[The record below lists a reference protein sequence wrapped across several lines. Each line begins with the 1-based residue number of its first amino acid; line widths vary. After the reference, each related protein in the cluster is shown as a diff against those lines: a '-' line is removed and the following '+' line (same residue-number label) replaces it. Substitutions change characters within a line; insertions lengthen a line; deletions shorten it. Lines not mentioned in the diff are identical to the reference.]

1 VDDFAWLAALSPIL
15 NLTTTVLL
23 VVGVRRVKRGD
34 VAGHRRLMTTAMWTS
49 AGFLVAYVV
58 NHALHGV
65 HGCGATG
72 AARVFYFVVLDTHT
86 PLAMAVAYL
95 APRTAWLGSKGRL
108 VEHKRLAKWTFPIWL
123 YVSVT
128 GVAVYVMAYHL
139 WPPRPP
145 A

>member
-1 VDDFAWLAALSPIL
+1 MERFEGLAALSPVL
-15 NLTTTVLL
+15 NLTTTALL

-34 VAGHRRLMTTAMWTS
+34 VAGHRRMMITAMWTS
-49 AGFLVAYVV
+49 AAFLAAYLV

-72 AARVFYFVVLDTHT
+72 ATRVVYFVVLDTHT
-86 PLAMAVAYL
+86 PLAMLVAYL
-95 APRTAWLGSKGRL
+95 APRTAWLGSKGR
-108 VEHKRLAKWTFPIWL
+108 VAEHKRLAKWTFPIWL

-139 WPPRPP
+139 WPPQPP